1 MLFWGGGVEIQ
12 ARAKSPESI
21 GADVRTYVAA
31 AFRASSRKGVARH
44 DRNAHSIEV
53 IGMALCGTSGEFR
66 GRIGSIRRVCRGFKD
81 FPIAPLGQLP
91 KAAIHQ
97 TCRRLTA
104 RQSHRIQ
111 IDAAVEDKDQ
121 CAALEAVAAEFAP
134 AEAGNDRAHWLDGNE
149 GWRRGH
155 LSTEAG
161 QGGGARSST
170 LSPPHA
176 PEHQAG
182 GFGGDRN
189 AQACELDPTY
199 YRCIAVAH
207 WPRSRCR

>member
-1 MLFWGGGVEIQ
+1 M
-12 ARAKSPESI
+12 
-21 GADVRTYVAA
+21 RTYVAA

-44 DRNAHSIEV
+44 DRNASIEV
-53 IGMALCGTSGEFR
+53 IGMRSAGPLASSAAELDRLG
-66 GRIGSIRRVCRGFKD
+66 RVCRGFKD
-81 FPIAPLGQLP
+81 LPIAPLGQLP

-149 GWRRGH
+149 GWRRG
-155 LSTEAG
+155 
-161 QGGGARSST
+161 
-170 LSPPHA
+170 A
-176 PEHQAG
+176 P
-182 GFGGDRN
+182 
-189 AQACELDPTY
+189 
-199 YRCIAVAH
+199 
-207 WPRSRCR
+207 